1 MASIKIQVMDTIAA
15 LMTAAF
21 GLIAALAW
29 NAAIADAVKQY
40 FSKPGDQLMGEFVY
54 AVIVTILAVVA
65 TLLIARSIAKLKNVE
80 ILPSDKK
87 KKEEAK

>member
-29 NAAIADAVKQY
+29 NAAISKAVTDA
-40 FSKPGDQLMGEFVY
+40 FSKPGDQTTGLFVY
-54 AVIVTILAVVA
+54 AVIVTVLAVVA
-65 TLLIARSIAKLKNVE
+65 TLLIARSIAKLKTVE
-80 ILPSDKK
+80 VLPSDKK
-87 KKEEAK
+87 KEAK

>member
-29 NAAIADAVKQY
+29 NTAIADAVHQY

-54 AVIVTILAVVA
+54 AIIVTILAVVA
-65 TLLIARSIAKLKNVE
+65 ILLIARAIAKLKNVE
-80 ILPSDKK
+80 LIASDKK
-87 KKEEAK
+87 KDEAK